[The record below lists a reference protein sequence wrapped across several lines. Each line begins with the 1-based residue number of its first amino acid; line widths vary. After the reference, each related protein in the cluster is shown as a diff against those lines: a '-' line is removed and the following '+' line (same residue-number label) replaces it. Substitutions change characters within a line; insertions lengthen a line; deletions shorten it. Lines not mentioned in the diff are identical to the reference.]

1 MYVSQDSDFENDIVI
16 KEGNAADLKN
26 LCKNFKKL

>member
-1 MYVSQDSDFENDIVI
+1 MYVSQDLDFENDIVI

-26 LCKNFKKL
+26 LCKNLKKL